1 MGGIHDY
8 QIELV
13 LIEYDIPA
21 TCWLKERSIKV
32 TICQQHCQSCCKYRQ
47 TSNQLN
53 TNKTNRPY
61 KQRYTVQSHTLCTHV
76 CYCYQEVNT
85 TLNRPNTRHM
95 ETKNSL
101 VYRCSRMALCTT
113 KWGICSP
120 SHTRSLLNQS
130 TYYLQ
135 SLSHGLNPKAN
146 VVHSRKCHVGS
157 SDHYRHQPV
166 LFTAD
171 QHKVDFVFI
180 SNSVNTIYKK
190 NNICKKKLEICHVKS
205 LRVQHIVLPCRLSIT
220 SIACYNITRYRNI
233 F

>member
-76 CYCYQEVNT
+76 CYCYQKVNT

-95 ETKNSL
+95 KTKNCL
-101 VYRCSRMALCTT
+101 VNRCSGMAQCTT
-113 KWGICSP
+113 ERGICCPTHS
-120 SHTRSLLNQS
+120 RSLFYQCTN
-130 TYYLQ
+130 YLQ
-135 SLSHGLNPKAN
+135 SLSHGLNPKTN

-157 SDHYRHQPV
+157 SDHYGHQPV
-166 LFTAD
+166 TKPTHQCRHYYKELHQQSVCSNLQQGLAKDYPKFLFLG
-171 QHKVDFVFI
+171 F
-180 SNSVNTIYKK
+180 
-190 NNICKKKLEICHVKS
+190 NNYPQN
-205 LRVQHIVLPCRLSIT
+205 RT
-220 SIACYNITRYRNI
+220 
-233 F
+233 